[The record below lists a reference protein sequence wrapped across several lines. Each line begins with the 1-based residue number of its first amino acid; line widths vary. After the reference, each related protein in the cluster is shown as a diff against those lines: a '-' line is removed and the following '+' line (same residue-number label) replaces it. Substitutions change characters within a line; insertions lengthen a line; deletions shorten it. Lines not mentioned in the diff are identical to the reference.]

1 MVDDIL
7 FFNKAALYKS
17 PQWSYEKEWRLFL
30 DKKDSYGLPCLIAQI
45 KPKAIY
51 YGNNISPIN
60 KKILSDMAKEKG
72 LKEYQMYIDLQS
84 ESYSMGYRKTK

>member
-1 MVDDIL
+1 MFV
-7 FFNKAALYKS
+7 NS
-17 PQWSYEKEWRLFL
+17 GEK
-30 DKKDSYGLPCLIAQI
+30 I

-84 ESYSMGYRKTK
+84 ESYSMRYRKTK